1 MQEGEPETNSTNN
14 IKQQTS
20 QPNLNSDLLKTT
32 TPEVADEP
40 DYEWNSGSPL
50 IAEAFEKQA
59 KDNEEELAAQKWA
72 QEIDDVAQSPKV

>member
-20 QPNLNSDLLKTT
+20 QPKLNGDLIKTP
-32 TPEVADEP
+32 TPEVADES

-50 IAEAFEKQA
+50 IAEAFEKKSQRH
-59 KDNEEELAAQKWA
+59 
-72 QEIDDVAQSPKV
+72 